1 MMDPRATVL
10 RFAPRCQKSSSPW
23 SRMPP
28 RRRQSEQSA
37 QLAEAGESRAAVALT
52 VAWMLTC
59 TSTAVAM
66 LVVLALWLIS
76 LAFPFQGPRPHPLL
90 VVAGMLQFVALFT
103 GLLCLLF
110 TPLAY
115 RVRRTSPPR
124 PITIAAVLIGLAPI
138 VTLLV
143 RAFQ

>member
-1 MMDPRATVL
+1 
-10 RFAPRCQKSSSPW
+10 
-23 SRMPP
+23 MPS
-28 RRRQSEQSA
+28 RRQSEQSA
-37 QLAEAGESRAAVALT
+37 QLAEAGESRGAVALT

-66 LVVLALWLIS
+66 LVVVALWLIS
-76 LAFPFQGPRPHPLL
+76 LAFPFPGPRPHPLL
-90 VVAGMLQFVALFT
+90 VVAGLLQFVALFT

>member
-1 MMDPRATVL
+1 
-10 RFAPRCQKSSSPW
+10 
-23 SRMPP
+23 MPSQ
-28 RRRQSEQSA
+28 RHQSEQSA
-37 QLAEAGESRAAVALT
+37 PLAEAGESRAAVALT

-66 LVVLALWLIS
+66 LVVVTLWLLS
-76 LAFPFQGPRPHPLL
+76 LAFPFHGPQLHPLL

-124 PITIAAVLIGLAPI
+124 AIAIAAVLIGLAPV